1 MAFSLDAKRLDQP
14 RRALLAGPDQA
25 IPLHRDGG
33 PGEERL
39 CFVVT
44 PDPVASVVLKL
55 GDAMHVATG

>member
-1 MAFSLDAKRLDQP
+1 MAFSLDAKRLGQP

-44 PDPVASVVLKL
+44 PDPVASVVLK
-55 GDAMHVATG
+55 